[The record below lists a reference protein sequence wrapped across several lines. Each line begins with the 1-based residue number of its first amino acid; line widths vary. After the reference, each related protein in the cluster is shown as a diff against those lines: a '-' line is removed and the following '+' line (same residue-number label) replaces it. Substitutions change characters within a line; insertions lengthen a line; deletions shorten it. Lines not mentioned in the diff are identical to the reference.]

1 MPTLLREIYVIPS
14 FYRSEE
20 PMATS
25 RDFIL
30 ITTTLMLVI
39 VCANTH
45 LIDNY
50 QKSRE
55 RIHVDIAAL
64 QVFKSSV
71 THDPSQALA
80 NWDVANHVCNWT
92 GVTCHPKKLRVSGLN
107 LYNMSIQG
115 TIPPHLG
122 NVSFL
127 GVLNLAYNS
136 FSGTIP
142 KELGKLRRLK
152 GLLLTKNK
160 LISSIPEALKDCTA
174 LRLLY
179 LPFNNLNGSIPSG
192 LGQLQ
197 NLRNLSLHGNGL
209 TGKVPKSLGNCSALE
224 VLSLG
229 DNSLSGT
236 IPSQFGLLT
245 RIKTLALGANQ
256 LSGGIPPSLLNCTQL
271 RLLFLYDN
279 RISGEI
285 PSEMA
290 AKLSNLENLS
300 VFSNRLTGKV
310 PESLGN
316 CSALETL
323 DLGNNLLSG
332 TVPSQLG
339 LLVRMQYMS
348 LGENQFSGG
357 IPPSLLN
364 CTELR
369 TLGLHFNRLTG
380 EIPSEMGT
388 KLSNLEVLL
397 LWGNELNGTIPKSL
411 GNCSQLLN
419 LELASNFLTGGIPQ
433 EFGKLRLLQTL
444 QLRDNHLV
452 NAETIPI
459 FETLSN
465 CTNLRTLDLGKNDL
479 KGDLP
484 GSTSR
489 LSQNLSYLDLG
500 ENHFTGKIPQEM
512 SNLTRLFLLDLH
524 DNLLSGEVPS
534 ALGGLSTLQKLQ
546 LSGNKLEGNIPYQ
559 FSQLKALYE
568 LDLSRNGFSGEIVFS
583 SLQQLRR
590 LNLSYNKFS
599 GNIPDSIWDCS
610 NLELLDLSYNQLRG
624 LMPSK
629 VASLHTLQLYINVSH
644 NALAG
649 RIPAGLAGMQMV
661 LAIDLSANNF
671 SGSIP
676 VQLVNCAGLEYLNLS
691 YNSLDGTIPT
701 SIGQLAGLQDM
712 DFSFNK
718 LSGTLPP
725 SIEKLG
731 NLSHLN
737 VSYNNLTGE
746 IPCSGAFRKLNF
758 TSFLGNAGL
767 CGRWIELPP
776 CKFHHDS
783 KRRVVI
789 IVTSV
794 GLTLLLVSFLVLM
807 LLIYFRSVKS
817 TWLESISARL
827 GTMLKSQLRE
837 TKIVSEEEINRA
849 TNGFSPDNLVGH
861 GGHGSVYKG
870 VLDNGSIVAV
880 KVIHSATSGGAYKRL
895 IKECKTLG
903 RVQHRNL
910 VRMVGVCSSLQVK
923 SLIMEFMSQ
932 GSLDMHL
939 HGSENNCRLGLKRR
953 LSILK
958 DVAHGMAYLHH
969 HCSPAIVHCDLKPSN
984 VLLDEMMTAHVGDF
998 GISRL
1003 MISPQACDNSTAAA
1017 SGDTSS
1023 LLVGSIGY
1031 IAPEYGIG
1039 GRPSMKGDVYS
1050 YGILLLETITGKK
1063 PTDPVFSEEGQSGST
1078 LQSWVGNAFP
1088 DRLFEVIDDNLVEE
1102 IRKEEDRMLEV
1113 IDRNLG
1119 EEIRKEED
1127 DEEEESQD
1135 VSEIKGH
1142 GIAVWLT
1149 NIGMLCTKRDPHE
1162 RPTLRE
1168 VEASLEHLV
1177 AKIDKSSENGLNRF
1191 EKVTDQSSSESD

>member
-1 MPTLLREIYVIPS
+1 
-14 FYRSEE
+14 
-20 PMATS
+20 MATS

-30 ITTTLMLVI
+30 ISTTLMLI
-39 VCANTH
+39 TVCANTH

-55 RIHVDIAAL
+55 QIHVDIAAL

-92 GVTCHPKKLRVSGLN
+92 GVTCHPQKLRVSGLN

-127 GVLNLAYNS
+127 GVLNLANNS

-152 GLLLTKNK
+152 SLLLTKNK

-236 IPSQFGLLT
+236 IPFQFGLLT
-245 RIKTLALGANQ
+245 RIKTLSLENNQ

-271 RLLFLYDN
+271 RRLLLNDN
-279 RISGEI
+279 GIDGEI
-285 PSEMA
+285 PSGIA

-300 VFSNRLTGKV
+300 VSSNGLTGKV

-339 LLVRMQYMS
+339 LLVRMQYVS

-369 TLGLHFNRLTG
+369 TLALYDNRLTG

-397 LWGNELNGTIPKSL
+397 LWGNELNGTIAKSL
-411 GNCSQLLN
+411 GNCSQLLQ
-419 LELASNFLTGGIPQ
+419 LELANNFITGGIPQ
-433 EFGKLRLLQTL
+433 EFGKLRLLQRL
-444 QLRDNHLV
+444 LLNDNHLV
-452 NAETIPI
+452 NAEPIPI
-459 FETLSN
+459 FGALSN
-465 CTNLRTLDLGKNDL
+465 CTNLRKLDLANNGL

-484 GSTSR
+484 GSIGR
-489 LSQNLSYLDLG
+489 LSQNLFYLDLG
-500 ENHFTGKIPQEM
+500 ENHFTGKIRQEM
-512 SNLTRLFLLDLH
+512 SNLSGLIELKLH
-524 DNLLSGEVPS
+524 ANLLSGGLPS
-534 ALGGLSTLQKLQ
+534 ALGGMSTLQMLQ
-546 LSGNKLEGNIPYQ
+546 LSGNNLNGNIPYQ

-568 LDLSRNGFSGEIVFS
+568 LNLSQNAFSGEIHQVFA
-583 SLQQLRR
+583 SLQQLRI
-590 LNLSYNKFS
+590 LDLSYNKFS
-599 GNIPDSIWDCS
+599 GNIPDSIGDCS
-610 NLELLDLSYNQLRG
+610 SVELLDLSYNQLTG
-624 LMPSK
+624 VMPSK
-629 VASLHTLQLYINVSH
+629 VASLHNLQFYMNVSH
-644 NALAG
+644 NALTG
-649 RIPAGLAGMQMV
+649 KLPAELGGMQMV

-691 YNSLDGTIPT
+691 YNLLEGTIPP
-701 SIGQLAGLQDM
+701 SIDQVAGLQDM

-718 LSGTLPP
+718 LSGPLSL
-725 SIEKLG
+725 SIGKLK
-731 NLSHLN
+731 NLMHLN
-737 VSYNNLTGE
+737 LSYNNLTGE
-746 IPCSGAFRKLNF
+746 IPSSGAFRKLNI
-758 TSFLGNAGL
+758 TSFLGNAAL

-776 CKFHHDS
+776 CKLTTKHRHDS
-783 KRRVVI
+783 KRREVI
-789 IVTSV
+789 LATSV

-807 LLIYFRSVKS
+807 LLIYFSSVKS

-895 IKECKTLG
+895 VKECRTLG
-903 RVQHRNL
+903 RVRHRNL
-910 VRMVGVCSSLQVK
+910 VSIMGVYSSFHVK
-923 SLIMEFMSQ
+923 SLVMEFMSQ

-939 HGSENNCRLGLKRR
+939 HGSENNSKLGLKIR
-953 LSILK
+953 LNILK

-969 HCSPAIVHCDLKPSN
+969 HCYPAIVHCDLKPSN

-1177 AKIDKSSENGLNRF
+1177 AKIDKRSENGLNRF
-1191 EKVTDQSSSESD
+1191 EQVTDQSSSESD